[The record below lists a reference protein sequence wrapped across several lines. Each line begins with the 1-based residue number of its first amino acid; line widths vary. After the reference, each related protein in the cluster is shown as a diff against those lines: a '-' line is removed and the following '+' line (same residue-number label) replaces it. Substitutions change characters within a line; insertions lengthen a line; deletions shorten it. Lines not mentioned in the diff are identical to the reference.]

1 MPRRTS
7 PQQRRRLA
15 RLSGQLRPHDA
26 AAGAGPEPPAAA
38 RRAHE
43 PPSPLRR
50 RRRAPPAGVAS
61 TPLTPE
67 FGKRIEGLSAAA
79 CVADP
84 AGLGQWLVDELY
96 ASTVLVIA
104 SQEDLVLDPPL
115 FSAFAGLFGRTYQW
129 AQYQDGNAI
138 VPGCADIMPLA
149 NVAGAAVPSDF
160 DPNVKAVMAWDETES
175 KVRVNWDNL
184 PDANEAAAA
193 FRNDNCMFHTDHSS
207 LELPGATTC
216 LLPVEVPLDRTAP
229 GCATDFCC
237 LSLARRSLPAA
248 LEAGIQGRVG
258 LHGYGPGML
267 DAWMCEHAG
276 DPIPAEPAP
285 GTSDTREDWTR
296 HELDLRHPIT
306 GVPTIWFAVF
316 S

>member
-7 PQQRRRLA
+7 PQQRRLLA

-115 FSAFAGLFGRTYQW
+115 FSAFAASLLSGSQAAATSARSGAGVCPAAVELESESESDSSESNAAKRFDMTREPRPRLFGRGG
-129 AQYQDGNAI
+129 D
-138 VPGCADIMPLA
+138 
-149 NVAGAAVPSDF
+149 S
-160 DPNVKAVMAWDETES
+160 
-175 KVRVNWDNL
+175 
-184 PDANEAAAA
+184 
-193 FRNDNCMFHTDHSS
+193 
-207 LELPGATTC
+207 
-216 LLPVEVPLDRTAP
+216 
-229 GCATDFCC
+229 
-237 LSLARRSLPAA
+237 
-248 LEAGIQGRVG
+248 
-258 LHGYGPGML
+258 ML
-267 DAWMCEHAG
+267 
-276 DPIPAEPAP
+276 
-285 GTSDTREDWTR
+285 
-296 HELDLRHPIT
+296 
-306 GVPTIWFAVF
+306 
-316 S
+316 